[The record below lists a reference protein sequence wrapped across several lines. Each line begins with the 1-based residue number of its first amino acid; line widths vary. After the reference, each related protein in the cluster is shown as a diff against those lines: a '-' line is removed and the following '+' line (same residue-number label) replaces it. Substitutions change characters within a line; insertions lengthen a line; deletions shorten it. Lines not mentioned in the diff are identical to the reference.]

1 MPFVSKAGKSL
12 SQRDQMAKIGK
23 TSDFVSSH
31 RYSADLESLL
41 SGSEALLHQYQ
52 ASSEPVNERW
62 SVTLCQFS
70 HQSNEEHCGELMP
83 QISAHKYDRA
93 YYGSTPSQ
101 DSLSLRSRFSTP
113 LSRAQSPESDEP
125 CVERFSTAP
134 FPTLDSPYLSLH
146 VSPTPDSPL
155 NSSMDYKPSFSD
167 IPAIFHRGAG
177 KRGGVRF
184 APDALQSLSLF
195 AAAPAALRSSLAA
208 TRAPAGRRCA
218 GWGGSRGLL
227 EVLLAMSQKH
237 DLSGL
242 TAVRVCNHVELNP
255 FAERDAQLCY
265 DFLNTGQCRRPAG
278 MCRFRHV
285 CSDHIEAVVDRIR
298 SGKMPVSLIFREGD
312 S

>member
-1 MPFVSKAGKSL
+1 
-12 SQRDQMAKIGK
+12 
-23 TSDFVSSH
+23 
-31 RYSADLESLL
+31 
-41 SGSEALLHQYQ
+41 
-52 ASSEPVNERW
+52 
-62 SVTLCQFS
+62 
-70 HQSNEEHCGELMP
+70 
-83 QISAHKYDRA
+83 
-93 YYGSTPSQ
+93 
-101 DSLSLRSRFSTP
+101 
-113 LSRAQSPESDEP
+113 
-125 CVERFSTAP
+125 
-134 FPTLDSPYLSLH
+134 
-146 VSPTPDSPL
+146 
-155 NSSMDYKPSFSD
+155 MDYKPSFSD

-255 FAERDAQLCY
+255 FAEPDAQLCY
-265 DFLNTGQCRRPAG
+265 DFLNTGECRRPAG

-298 SGKMPVSLIFREGD
+298 SGKVGFPRDCDVDAGEFDLPGGRFVLGDGCGAVGGDKKIAMPGFDPARPGELNRFAAADAELCRDFNLTGK
-312 S
+312 